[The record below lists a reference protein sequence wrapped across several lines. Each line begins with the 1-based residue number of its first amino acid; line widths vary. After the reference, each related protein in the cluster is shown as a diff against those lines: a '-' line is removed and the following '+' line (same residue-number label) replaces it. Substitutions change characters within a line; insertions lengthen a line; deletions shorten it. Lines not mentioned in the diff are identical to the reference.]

1 MGLDTI
7 EIKATRVTPEVI
19 FSEGLIT
26 IKGRSIP
33 ETAAD
38 FYKPLLEWVD
48 RYVAETDINTRIVL
62 SFDFINTASTKWIYA
77 IIKKLGAYRNVHE
90 KIKVEWFY
98 ENGDDELY
106 ELGHIIHS
114 FIDCPF
120 IYYEVEQS

>member
-1 MGLDTI
+1 MDLDSI
-7 EIKATRVTPEVI
+7 EINATRVTPEI
-19 FSEGLIT
+19 SFGEGLLM
-26 IKGRSIP
+26 IKGRSIT
-33 ETAAD
+33 ETAAE
-38 FYKPLLEWVD
+38 FYRPLLEWVD
-48 RYVAETDINTRIVL
+48 KYVAETNINTRIVL

-77 IIKKLGAYRNVHE
+77 MIKKLANYHDVH
-90 KIKVEWFY
+90 KQVKVEWFY